1 MTQIG
6 FYHLT
11 RTSVT
16 EALPQLLSRT
26 LASGQKAAVWCTSK
40 ALLDDVDKALW
51 KVSDPT
57 WLPHGSKGVLLPER
71 QPIWL
76 TTEEDTPNNAPFLFL
91 LESRAC
97 ENCAQFE
104 RVFDLFDGHDE
115 QAVAA
120 ARTRWSSLKT
130 AGHELAY
137 WRQEDKGWKRAR

>member
-11 RTSVT
+11 RTTVT

-26 LASGQKAAVWCTSK
+26 LASGQKAAVWCATK
-40 ALLDDVDKALW
+40 PVLEDVDKALW
-51 KVSDPT
+51 KVSSPS
-57 WLPHGSKGVLLPER
+57 WLPHGSEGILMPDL

-76 TTEEDTPNNAPFLFL
+76 ALDESIPNKAPFLFL
-91 LESRAC
+91 LENRSC
-97 ENCAQFE
+97 SDCTPFE

-115 QAVAA
+115 NAVAA
-120 ARTRWSSLKT
+120 ARIRWSTLKT